1 VINKVE
7 YKYSFP
13 SPDKCPQTSIP
24 EYAFIGRSNVGK
36 SSLINMLTKTD
47 IAKVSGKP
55 GKTQMINYFS
65 VNEDNWNLVDLPGY
79 GYAKVSKKH
88 RKSFSKMIS
97 DFLCLRGQLV
107 VTFILIDGGVP
118 PQLID
123 LEFIDWMGEN
133 RLPFALVFTKL
144 DKKKYQRQG
153 TQVEAIKE
161 KLLETWETLP
171 PCFES
176 SAMTG
181 MGRDE
186 ILEFIF
192 DANQQITNRL

>member
-1 VINKVE
+1 MIHKVE

-13 SPDKCPQTSIP
+13 SEDKCLDTALP

-36 SSLINMLTKTD
+36 SSLINMLTQHD

-65 VNEDNWNLVDLPGY
+65 VNDDAWQLVDLPGY

-88 RKSFSKMIS
+88 RASFSKMIS
-97 DFLCLRGQLV
+97 NFLILRQQLV
-107 VTFILIDGGVP
+107 VTFILLDGGVP
-118 PQLID
+118 PQQID

-133 RLPFALVFTKL
+133 QLPFALVFTKL

-153 TQVEAIKE
+153 TQVQAIKD
-161 KLLETWETLP
+161 KLLESWETLP
-171 PCFES
+171 PCFET
-176 SAMTG
+176 SATTG
-181 MGRDE
+181 MGRE
-186 ILEFIF
+186 GILKLIEET
-192 DANQQITNRL
+192 NQQLMNR